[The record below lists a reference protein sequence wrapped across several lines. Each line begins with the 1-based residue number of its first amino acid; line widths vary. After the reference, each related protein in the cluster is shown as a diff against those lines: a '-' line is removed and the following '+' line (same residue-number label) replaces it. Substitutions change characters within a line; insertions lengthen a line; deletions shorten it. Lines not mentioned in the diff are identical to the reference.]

1 VDAGRW
7 DQAAL
12 SQAMAEQAG
21 FLREFTGRLDGVRGH
36 GEGADGLVRVEVTA
50 GGRVTDLRLDPR
62 VMRLGSELLT
72 EQIMAAIRAA
82 VADGEQQVQE
92 AMAALPSNPSWE
104 DLIAGTGQVDPS
116 TPLPPI
122 PDSASLNAML
132 RRHAH

>member
-12 SQAMAEQAG
+12 SRAMAEQAG
-21 FLREFTGRLDGVRGH
+21 YLRDFTGRLDGVRGH

-50 GGRVTDLRLDPR
+50 AGRVTELRLDPR

-72 EQIMAAIRAA
+72 EQIMAAIGGA
-82 VADGEQQVQE
+82 VADAAQQTQE

-104 DLIAGTGQVDPS
+104 DLIAGTGQLDPS
-116 TPLPPI
+116 APLPPI
-122 PDSASLNAML
+122 PDPASLDAML